1 MLAFLQPLKIDETDN
16 KIKVFTRVR
25 PMFLKEKLEKELRER
40 SYMAND
46 NVIQIEGKKTSCE
59 LYKCNKVFGED
70 STQE

>member
-1 MLAFLQPLKIDETDN
+1 
-16 KIKVFTRVR
+16 
-25 PMFLKEKLEKELRER
+25 MFLKEKLEKELRER

>member
-1 MLAFLQPLKIDETDN
+1 
-16 KIKVFTRVR
+16 
-25 PMFLKEKLEKELRER
+25 MFLKEKLEKELRER

-46 NVIQIEGKKTSCE
+46 NVIQIEGKNTSCE